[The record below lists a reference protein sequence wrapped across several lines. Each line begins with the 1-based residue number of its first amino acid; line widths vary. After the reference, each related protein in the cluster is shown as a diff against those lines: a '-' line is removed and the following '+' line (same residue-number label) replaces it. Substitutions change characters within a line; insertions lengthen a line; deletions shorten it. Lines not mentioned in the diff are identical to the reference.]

1 MLKHIVMWK
10 FAPEAEGKTREENL
24 DYVIGELKK
33 LPAQIP
39 QIRSMQIGKDVLG
52 SEMSYDCGLIVEF
65 DSLEDMRIYKDHP
78 LHVEVSQYVKKVRTD
93 RATVDFYD

>member
-10 FAPEAEGKTREENL
+10 FAPEAEGKTRDENL
-24 DYVIGELKK
+24 DYV
-33 LPAQIP
+33 
-39 QIRSMQIGKDVLG
+39 IGKDVLG

-78 LHVEVSQYVKKVRTD
+78 LHVAVSQYVKKVRTD

>member
-52 SEMSYDCGLIVEF
+52 SEMSYDCGLIVE
-65 DSLEDMRIYKDHP
+65 
-78 LHVEVSQYVKKVRTD
+78 SQYVKKGRTD

>member
-10 FAPEAEGKTREENL
+10 FAPEAEGKTRDENL

-39 QIRSMQIGKDVLG
+39 QIRSMQIGKV
-52 SEMSYDCGLIVEF
+52 
-65 DSLEDMRIYKDHP
+65 
-78 LHVEVSQYVKKVRTD
+78 
-93 RATVDFYD
+93 

>member
-10 FAPEAEGKTREENL
+10 FAPEAEGKTRDENL

-52 SEMSYDCGLIVEF
+52 ARCPTTAG
-65 DSLEDMRIYKDHP
+65 
-78 LHVEVSQYVKKVRTD
+78 
-93 RATVDFYD
+93 

>member
-52 SEMSYDCGLIVEF
+52 SEMS
-65 DSLEDMRIYKDHP
+65 
-78 LHVEVSQYVKKVRTD
+78 
-93 RATVDFYD
+93 

>member
-1 MLKHIVMWK
+1 MWK

-65 DSLEDMRIYKDHP
+65 DSLDDMRIYKDHP
-78 LHVEVSQYVKKVRTD
+78 LHAAVSQYVKKVRTD